1 MATATDYKSTLNKMA
16 NLEDLSK
23 FIVAQNAAL
32 EAKRGNLN
40 KIITGMQSQVSKIR
54 DQIDNIKSKGV
65 VISTEMKQV
74 INDSNTKQEQSLTN
88 IKNSISSMIKM
99 DKLETAVKGLEN
111 DISSLYATSAS
122 AGEGRLNPD
131 AATFIPAAQQPAATG
146 PAATTSGQAGG
157 YTYGK
162 SRKRGKGRRK
172 RTKKSRKK
180 GSNKK

>member
-1 MATATDYKSTLNKMA
+1 MDTATDYKSTLNKMA

-54 DQIDNIKSKGV
+54 DQIDNIKSKGA

-131 AATFIPAAQQPAATG
+131 AATFIPAADAPATA
-146 PAATTSGQAGG
+146 SGQSGG

>member
-1 MATATDYKSTLNKMA
+1 MDTATDYKSTLNKMA

-23 FIVAQNAAL
+23 FIVSQNAAL
-32 EAKRGNLN
+32 EEKRGNLN
-40 KIITGMQSQVSKIR
+40 KIITGMQTQVSKIR
-54 DQIDNIKSKGV
+54 DQIDNIKSKGA

-74 INDSNTKQEQSLTN
+74 INDSNTKQEQSLAN

-99 DKLETAVKGLEN
+99 DKLETAVNGLEN
-111 DISSLYATSAS
+111 DISALYASSAS
-122 AGEGRLNPD
+122 AGEGKLNPG
-131 AATFIPAAQQPAATG
+131 ASEYIPAAQQPAAT
-146 PAATTSGQAGG
+146 ASEQSGG

>member
-1 MATATDYKSTLNKMA
+1 MDTATDYKSTLNKMA

-54 DQIDNIKSKGV
+54 DQIDNIKSKGA

-122 AGEGRLNPD
+122 AGEGRLNPE
-131 AATFIPAAQQPAATG
+131 APAFTPEQPAATG
-146 PAATTSGQAGG
+146 PAATASEQSGG

>member
-1 MATATDYKSTLNKMA
+1 MDTATDYKSTLNKMA

-54 DQIDNIKSKGV
+54 DQIDNIKSKGA

-74 INDSNTKQEQSLTN
+74 INDSNSKQEQSLTN

-122 AGEGRLNPD
+122 AGEGRLNPE
-131 AATFIPAAQQPAATG
+131 APAFIPAATG
-146 PAATTSGQAGG
+146 PEQSGG